1 MLAGVLAAIGAET
14 VAWLVQTRL
23 MDLEFRVHPQ
33 LWLLG
38 PVAGA
43 VLAALLGVFTCRR
56 VVDTPP
62 VVVLREL
69 G

>member
-1 MLAGVLAAIGAET
+1 V
-14 VAWLVQTRL
+14 
-23 MDLEFRVHPQ
+23 
-33 LWLLG
+33 LG
-38 PVAGA
+38 PLAGA

-69 G
+69 A